1 VSSSTET
8 WFVGGFRRVM
18 GEKLSAEFAWRAQ
31 VYQFLK
37 RAMLIGGFINGTNGS
52 FE

>member
-1 VSSSTET
+1 VSSSTEA

-18 GEKLSAEFAWRAQ
+18 GEKIGAKFAWRGQ
-31 VYQFLK
+31 VDPFLK
-37 RAMLIGGFINGTNGS
+37 RTTLIGGFIDGANGR